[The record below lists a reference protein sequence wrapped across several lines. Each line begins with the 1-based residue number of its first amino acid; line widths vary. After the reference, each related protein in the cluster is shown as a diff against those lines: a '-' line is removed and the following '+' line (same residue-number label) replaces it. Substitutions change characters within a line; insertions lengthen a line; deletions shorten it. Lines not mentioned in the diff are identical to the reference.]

1 MTITFKVN
9 GTTTRDEDQ
18 YDLQQDLKDTIQN
31 YDSHLKGGFEEL
43 RIYRDQELSTSD
55 WTQVPDGPLD
65 STTKA
70 AWATYREKLRD
81 LPSNAKAP
89 FWFNDSDWPLAPGQ
103 SSINPEALNF
113 LKRNIDPLGIAT
125 TSWVG
130 LTTGMIEK
138 GSLIVESDGPVGAGT
153 DIVGIADT
161 TGVEV
166 GDTVASQG
174 LVVGIV
180 AGITTVNISLA
191 STSPVDID
199 VSLEYSRVG
208 NLYYAQDR
216 PELTASVSAAATT
229 VLPGAGISFT
239 INLTNQAS
247 PQDVQWETS
256 YNYYG
261 LPSSGSMIIN
271 PVGTTGVGT
280 VTVSVAS
287 TSIITTSDILSIDVW
302 SQASTIN
309 ASASVG
315 VITA

>member
-1 MTITFKVN
+1 MSVIFNLDGTITRNSEEFN
-9 GTTTRDEDQ
+9 LQEELENRIDQ
-18 YDLQQDLKDTIQN
+18 YQDHLRSG
-31 YDSHLKGGFEEL
+31 YDEL
-43 RIYRDQELSTSD
+43 RVYRDDELKTSD

-70 AWATYREKLRD
+70 AWATYREKLRN
-81 LPSNAKAP
+81 LPADAKAP
-89 FWFNDSDWPLAPGQ
+89 YWFEEADWPIAPGA
-103 SSINPEALNF
+103 SEINPEAISFIKTND
-113 LKRNIDPLGIAT
+113 DPLGIAT

-130 LTTGMIEK
+130 VTTGMIDK
-138 GSLIVESDGPVGAGT
+138 GSLTVDSSGPVGAGT

-166 GDTVASQG
+166 GDNVSSQG

-191 STSPVDID
+191 ATSPVEIES
-199 VSLEYSRVG
+199 SLEYSRVG

-229 VLPGAGISFT
+229 VLTGAAISFT

-271 PVGTTGVGT
+271 PVGTTGIGT

-287 TSIITTSDILSIDVW
+287 TSIIATSDILSIDVG
-302 SQASTIN
+302 SLASTIN